1 MPPVKKK
8 PVRRVRR
15 MKLPDNLV
23 ISYKDSTM
31 LSRFV
36 SEQGAIVSREESGL
50 SAKLQRKLAREIKRA
65 RHLALLPFTQ
75 TLG

>member
-1 MPPVKKK
+1 MPQVKKK